1 MLTQTVEPAAIQD
14 GAQDQKG
21 SLKPVLDV
29 IPPEAYDNPTW
40 KGLAY
45 FGRDLAV
52 YAVLLVA
59 LVEISNPFAVLGLEV
74 LMALAVGSLF
84 IVGHDVAHGALFK
97 SKRLS
102 AVVGRVAMLP
112 GWHVYEG
119 WVLGH
124 NRIHHAYTV
133 REGFDFVWHPYT
145 PEQYEAMGTLGKLRH
160 RFEWSWIGAGA
171 YYLREVWWHMMIV
184 GKPPARWARAVRRDR
199 IIVWSFVAVASLL
212 LGALGWAMYGSV
224 AGVAWMVVKV

>member
-1 MLTQTVEPAAIQD
+1 MLTQTVEPTAIQD

-40 KGLAY
+40 KGLVY
-45 FGRDLAV
+45 FARDLAV
-52 YAVLLVA
+52 YAVLLFA
-59 LVEISNPFAVLGLEV
+59 LIEISNPFAVLGLEV

-124 NRIHHAYTV
+124 NRIHHAFTV
-133 REGFDFVWHPYT
+133 REGYDFVWHPYT
-145 PEQYEAMGTLGKLRH
+145 PEQYRAMRPLQRARH
-160 RFEWSWIGAGA
+160 RLEWSWLGAGF
-171 YYLREVWWHMMIV
+171 YYMREVW
-184 GKPPARWARAVRRDR
+184 
-199 IIVWSFVAVASLL
+199 
-212 LGALGWAMYGSV
+212 
-224 AGVAWMVVKV
+224 